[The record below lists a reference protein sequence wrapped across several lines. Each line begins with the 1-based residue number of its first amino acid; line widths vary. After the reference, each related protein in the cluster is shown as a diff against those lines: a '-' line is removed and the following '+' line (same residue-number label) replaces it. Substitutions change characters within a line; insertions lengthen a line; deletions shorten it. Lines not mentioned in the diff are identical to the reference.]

1 MRCTGQRD
9 VASNCAKQLRKGG
22 GRMSAMLTR
31 ENARPG
37 TPLAQLGGLPPVRS
51 AEPGANANPPVANT
65 PPAPTPAATP
75 MSLIIR
81 PSARDRWQSSLLAT
95 YTPQYIENICR
106 GAMAGNLTSQWL
118 MFDLMEQT
126 WPRLQK
132 NLKELKDAVNDLE
145 WNLQPFALKG
155 QKPTEE
161 AQRRARI
168 IEYILWNMEP
178 DVKKNENDFEDTV
191 FDVLDALGKSIA
203 VLEMDI
209 PPEPVTVDLGAGPES
224 FFGIKATRWVHP
236 RYYGYPNYPVTSDE
250 LMLNAKEVRF
260 SNPAVQIPEDDGSQW
275 MPFPPDKFIV
285 SIMKQKSGHPINSGM
300 LRILGFFW
308 GAQNFTWEW
317 FLNYSQIFGQPLRW
331 ATYDQNALQE
341 TITLV
346 EQLLRDMGSSGYA
359 AFPAGTDLKLLE
371 AMKGGGENPQKVLI
385 DAADTICDLVVLNE
399 AMSSEH
405 GGAGGRAG
413 GTQASATVGKT
424 KRDEKVHAVAG
435 SAAKLLNQQM
445 IKPLCRLN
453 FGDTNQCP
461 YLEAS
466 AKQSKNS
473 VAVATKYKTV
483 LGIAGVRVS
492 QEQFYTDND
501 LVQPGP
507 SDAVFVGAAAQPG
520 QNSPGG
526 PGGGSGSGDL
536 DEGGV
541 TASAHAHHARAH
553 AAGPGPDG
561 ILVDNAL
568 ADATGIAPR
577 WLGAVRP
584 IFDELIAKAKADTV
598 TDADFMAAVEAA
610 RKELPGVFDRLDHKA
625 LEHVIEQT
633 MAAGVINGVVR
644 GAMQRRKA
652 VAA

>member
-1 MRCTGQRD
+1 MSTYLGQD
-9 VASNCAKQLRKGG
+9 FPKYSFDTIAAKAKAATAPAPAAPP
-22 GRMSAMLTR
+22 SA
-31 ENARPG
+31 N
-37 TPLAQLGGLPPVRS
+37 S
-51 AEPGANANPPVANT
+51 APPGASK
-65 PPAPTPAATP
+65 PPAPSPSATP

-81 PSARDRWQSSLLAT
+81 PSARDRWLSSLLAQ
-95 YTPQYIENICR
+95 YTPRYVEDICR
-106 GAMAGNLTSQWL
+106 GAMAGNLMAQWL

-178 DVKKNENDFEDTV
+178 DVTKNENDFEDTV
-191 FDVLDALGKSIA
+191 FDVLDAAGKSIS
-203 VLEMDI
+203 VLEMDL
-209 PPEPVTVDLGAGPES
+209 PDEPVTVDLGSGPES
-224 FFGIKATRWVHP
+224 FFPIKGTRWVHP

-250 LMLNAKEVRF
+250 LMLNVKEVKF
-260 SNPAVQIPEDDGSQW
+260 SNPDAVLPEGQTDGSMW
-275 MPFPPDKFIV
+275 MPFPEDKFIISV
-285 SIMKQKSGHPINSGM
+285 MKQKSGHPINSGM

-308 GAQNFTWEW
+308 AAQNFTWEW

-331 ATYDQNALQE
+331 ATYEENALQE

-346 EQLLRDMGSSGYA
+346 ETMLRDMGSSGYA

-435 SAAKLLNQQM
+435 TAAKTLNAQM
-445 IKPLCRLN
+445 IKPLCRRN

-466 AKQSKNS
+466 AKQSKDS

-483 LGIAGVRVS
+483 LSIPGVRVS

-507 SDAVFVGAAAQPG
+507 SDSVFVGTAGG
-520 QNSPGG
+520 QQDPSSPGG
-526 PGGGSGSGDL
+526 AGGNSGSGDL
-536 DEGGV
+536 EEGDV
-541 TASAHAHHARAH
+541 TGAAKASIRARAR
-553 AAGPGPDG
+553 AFPAGSDAT
-561 ILVDNAL
+561 LVDNAL

-577 WLGAVRP
+577 WLGAARP
-584 IFDELIAKAKADTV
+584 IFEELITKAKSDSV
-598 TDADFMAAVEAA
+598 SDADFISAVAKA
-610 RKELPGVFDRLDHKA
+610 QRELPEVFGHMDHKA
-625 LEHVIEQT
+625 LERVIYQT
-633 MAAGVINGVVR
+633 MSAGVVNGVVK
-644 GAMQRRKA
+644 GALARRTGRSALPREAK
-652 VAA
+652 